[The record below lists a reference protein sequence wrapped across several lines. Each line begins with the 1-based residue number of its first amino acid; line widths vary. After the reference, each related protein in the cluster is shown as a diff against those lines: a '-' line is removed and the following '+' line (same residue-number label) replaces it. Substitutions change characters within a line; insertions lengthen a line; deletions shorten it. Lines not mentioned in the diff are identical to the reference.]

1 VVIDQELCNV
11 LCSTDNQ
18 YNSNTSLNLLLLGR
32 QIQNLSVDVETK
44 VPNKLDKKIHRQNAI
59 MIEHPE
65 LGIQLIHL
73 MFLTYG
79 LMLMTCVK
87 EKFSVE

>member
-1 VVIDQELCNV
+1 VIFDQELCNV
-11 LCSTDNQ
+11 LSVAQTIGI
-18 YNSNTSLNLLLLGR
+18 SNTTLNLLLLLPNTKFVAR
-32 QIQNLSVDVETK
+32 FETN
-44 VPNKLDKKIHRQNAI
+44 VPNELDKKIHRQNAI
-59 MIEHPE
+59 MIEYPE

>member
-1 VVIDQELCNV
+1 MNE
-11 LCSTDNQ
+11 
-18 YNSNTSLNLLLLGR
+18 
-32 QIQNLSVDVETK
+32 
-44 VPNKLDKKIHRQNAI
+44 LDKKIHRQNPI
-59 MIEHPE
+59 MIEHPK

-79 LMLMTCVK
+79 LMRMTRAK